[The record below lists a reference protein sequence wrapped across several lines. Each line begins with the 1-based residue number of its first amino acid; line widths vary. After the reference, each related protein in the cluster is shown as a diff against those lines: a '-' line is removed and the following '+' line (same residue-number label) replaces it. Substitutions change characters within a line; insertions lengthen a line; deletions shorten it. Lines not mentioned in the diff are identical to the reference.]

1 MIKRIEH
8 LGIAVDN
15 LEKGNEVFAKI
26 LNIQPYKEEA
36 VEREGVTTS
45 FFKVGESQVELLEA
59 SKEESPIAKFI
70 AKKGGGM
77 HHVAF
82 YTDDIKAEMA
92 RLKSEGFELL
102 SDEPKP
108 GADGKLICFLHPKY
122 TAGVLVELCQDA

>member
-1 MIKRIEH
+1 MITKIEH
-8 LGIAVDN
+8 LGIAVNN
-15 LEKGNEVFAKI
+15 LEEGNAVFEKI
-26 LNIQPYKEEA
+26 LGKPAYKEEA

-82 YTDDIKAEMA
+82 YTDDILGEMK
-92 RLKSEGFELL
+92 RLKEEGFQLL